1 MAQTRKRTQAAQKD
15 LIARLADRGEEAI
28 ARLGDVPGGARFVD
42 TAHALRD
49 RLDELQKR
57 LRSLDPLE
65 RRVTALEKRLAALE
79 GRKTTRPTTTAAKK
93 KTS

>member
-1 MAQTRKRTQAAQKD
+1 MAQTRKRTQAVQKD

-49 RLDELQKR
+49 RLDALQ
-57 LRSLDPLE
+57 
-65 RRVTALEKRLAALE
+65 KRLAALE
-79 GRKTTRPTTTAAKK
+79 GKKTARPTTTAARK